1 MLEGRFGGI
10 ELDHP
15 VRFAAFKNYSNL
27 RHQVPFSRRAHAGS
41 PAGRERHQGLLQRVK
56 RDRQDIRQ
64 LKCVKH
70 PHRFRGGHAILRQID
85 QVSAACEFAR
95 FSPSSFSANGGRLMA
110 TLTKRQ
116 KQMVDYLEH
125 YIEEHGY
132 APTLA
137 EVGEFFGLSSLATVH
152 KHLRN
157 LEHKGFI
164 KRLHNHS
171 RALEIAKMDS
181 RGARAIALLGQVAA
195 GVPIEA
201 VEGRDAISVPEEFVR
216 RDNTFCLLVKGE
228 SMVDEGIRD
237 GDYIIV
243 EGRDAANPGETV
255 VALIGEEAT
264 VKKYFPE
271 RNGQVRLQPA
281 NPSMDPIFVREDDL
295 RIRGVVVGLMRH
307 YR

>member
-1 MLEGRFGGI
+1 
-10 ELDHP
+10 
-15 VRFAAFKNYSNL
+15 
-27 RHQVPFSRRAHAGS
+27 
-41 PAGRERHQGLLQRVK
+41 
-56 RDRQDIRQ
+56 
-64 LKCVKH
+64 
-70 PHRFRGGHAILRQID
+70 
-85 QVSAACEFAR
+85 
-95 FSPSSFSANGGRLMA
+95 MA

-125 YIEEHGY
+125 YIGEHGY

-157 LEHKGFI
+157 LENKGFI
-164 KRLHNHS
+164 KRTHNHS
-171 RALEIAKMDS
+171 RALEIAREQG

-201 VEGRDAISVPEEFVR
+201 IEGRDAISVPAEFVR
-216 RDNTFCLLVKGE
+216 RDNTFCLRVKGE

-243 EGRDAANPGETV
+243 EGREAANPGDTV

-271 RNGQVRLQPA
+271 QDGQVRLQPA
-281 NPSMDPIFVREDDL
+281 NPAMDPIFVREDDL